1 MEKHEQEFRD
11 TITRFV
17 NNFKDSGDEAK
28 IKSEYVKLV
37 KEFHPDVNR
46 NIENKLANEYMM
58 TINYV
63 YERLLRKKKIALK
76 PAGGHEEN
84 RVNGK
89 YCFINEEGVK
99 EYLSEKTVYI
109 YKLGKREYDR
119 AVVKSMK
126 PMGRDTDGE
135 GYEIIGHLYKSY
147 KYFQEVI
154 NMDRGGIWGR
164 AAEESLNRAFEMNNR
179 IARGLSKTGSTGLAW
194 AL

>member
-1 MEKHEQEFRD
+1 MQKHEREFRD
-11 TITRFV
+11 TITRFI
-17 NNFKDSGDEAK
+17 NDFKDSGDDAK

-63 YERLLRKKKIALK
+63 YERLLHKKKIALK
-76 PAGGHEEN
+76 PTDEHEKN
-84 RVNGK
+84 KANGK
-89 YCFINEEGVK
+89 YCFINEGGIK
-99 EYLSEKTVYI
+99 EYLSEKAVYV
-109 YKLGKREYDR
+109 YKLGKREYDQ
-119 AVVKSMK
+119 AVCKSMK
-126 PMGRDTDGE
+126 PIERDIDKE

-147 KYFQEVI
+147 KCFQDVI

-164 AAEESLNRAFEMNNR
+164 AAEDSLNKAFEMNNR
-179 IARGLSKTGSTGLAW
+179 IARGLSKTGSTGLAR